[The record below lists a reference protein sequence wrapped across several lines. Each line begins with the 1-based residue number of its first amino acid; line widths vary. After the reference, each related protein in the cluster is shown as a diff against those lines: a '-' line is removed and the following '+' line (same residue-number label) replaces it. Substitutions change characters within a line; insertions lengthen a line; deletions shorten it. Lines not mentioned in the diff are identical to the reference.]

1 MMHVEKLAERV
12 LFLKGEVEMKAS
24 QDIKKIH
31 QVKKMLELAA
41 EMETGSAGDYN

>member
-24 QDIKKIH
+24 QDVHVQKIH
-31 QVKKMLELAA
+31 GVKKMLEMAA
-41 EMETGSAGDYN
+41 GRPTE